1 MRMKVALTR
10 VWEWRW
16 QDLDTEKMYF
26 KQDVVKDVITGM
38 RREDVKNESQSDYA
52 EIAAFDIYI
61 LQPER
66 KYKRIKTHTIAT
78 KSLRIKTTRN
88 MQCLYEYYFK
98 TLTKTSEEM

>member
-1 MRMKVALTR
+1 MARHSFHYEKKSLWLLCGRWDLGDYCVVQMRMKVALTR

-16 QDLDTEKMYF
+16 QDLDTEKVYF
-26 KQDVVKDVITGM
+26 KQDMVKDVITGM

-66 KYKRIKTHTIAT
+66 EYKRIKTHI
-78 KSLRIKTTRN
+78 
-88 MQCLYEYYFK
+88 Q
-98 TLTKTSEEM
+98 